1 VGVVE
6 LTVSVPRRAVE
17 RARELGL
24 DLESVVAEALLREL
38 DPAEEVDARLELA
51 KWFLSEAKSYLQKGD
66 VVQASEKL
74 YKVAEECIKVLAQV
88 LNLPEAAKARE
99 LGRWFTWLLDKAVRR
114 ISRALG
120 EPRVKSAWDAA
131 YSLHVWGFHEAKLTA
146 EDVELDLPQVEWL
159 LEYVEKLVKS
169 RRSEQ

>member
-1 VGVVE
+1 
-6 LTVSVPRRAVE
+6 LTASVPRRAVE

-38 DPAEEVDARLELA
+38 DPAEEVEARLELA
-51 KWFLSEAKSYLQKGD
+51 KWLLSEAKSYLQKGD

-74 YKVAEECIKVLAQV
+74 YKVAEECVKALAQV
-88 LNLPEAAKARE
+88 LDVPEAAKARE

-120 EPRVKSAWDAA
+120 ESRVKSAWDAA
-131 YSLHVWGFHEAKLTA
+131 YGLHVWGYHEAKLTA
-146 EDVELDLPQVEWL
+146 EDVELDIPQIEWV

-169 RRSEQ
+169 RGGKQWIL